1 MKKDGT
7 AAYGTVFHIV
17 FVITDDINLNVNLL
31 STIRTTNLHLINV
44 AHYKL
49 QIRYSKHIFEQ
60 FLDRQRLSRLGAAS
74 HQKEEKIRSIGI
86 GTPISHNKTHPI
98 LPSLLLIFDEVFI
111 DFSFENQI
119 FITRL
124 LPMMPNT
131 WSSHRQ
137 TM

>member
-7 AAYGTVFHIV
+7 AAYGTVFQVI

-74 HQKEEKIRSIGI
+74 HQKEDKEYRNRNTHKPQQNPSDLAFLTLDIRNFHRLLSPSKI
-86 GTPISHNKTHPI
+86 K
-98 LPSLLLIFDEVFI
+98 LSLLVCC
-111 DFSFENQI
+111 
-119 FITRL
+119 R
-124 LPMMPNT
+124 
-131 WSSHRQ
+131 
-137 TM
+137 